1 MEGLHV
7 ILVLPPLICDS
18 VQLQQKISIAKII
31 LKRMG
36 VGALTLEAI
45 KACFKDIGIKK
56 SIMLLTQD

>member
-18 VQLQQKISIAKII
+18 IQLQQKLSIAKII

-56 SIMLLTQD
+56 SIMLLTRD